1 MPTDLSV
8 MSRGELVDLLYEQA
22 REIEILKEMLTQLQ
36 GKLEE
41 KDSGDGSGK
50 IPPSFVKANV
60 KKKKKK
66 TARKQREHGF
76 SRKLETPTK
85 TTFHSFNAC
94 PNCEGEYLG
103 KPSVAYTRQIIDI
116 PRATYEVND
125 HVIFKRYCFTCEKR
139 VSAKADLS
147 SFVVGKG
154 RIGINLMAAIF
165 TMREEGDMTVNKIQ
179 KYLQT
184 FYGLDISLGEIIEIL
199 HQEAGLGNGN
209 YEEIKKG
216 LLSSKVI
223 YADETGGREDGVNGY
238 HWSFSNERFHMLLY
252 RRSRAAIVVK
262 EIFGENGEH
271 FQGVLSTD
279 FYGSYNAYLGPHQRC
294 WVHYL
299 RDMKKLKEDHPK
311 DRKLKIW
318 IKAIHRVYEEA
329 KSYTGPPA
337 GMLVGLKEQAR
348 IDKEIY
354 FKQKLKKLCEPYI
367 KTQAL
372 QAKLAARGI
381 RFISE
386 MFTFIRYEGVNSDN
400 NMAER
405 AVRKTVIKR
414 KISFG
419 TRSKKGSETRSVL
432 GSLFGTWK
440 LQNLN
445 PFEEMRT
452 ILLHASCQ
460 EV

>member
-1 MPTDLSV
+1 MPADLSSL
-8 MSRGELVDLLYEQA
+8 SRGELVAMLYQQA
-22 REIEILKEMLTQLQ
+22 REIEILKEMLVMLQ
-36 GKLEE
+36 EKQ
-41 KDSGDGSGK
+41 KDSEDSK
-50 IPPSFVKANV
+50 PPPSFLKPNV

-66 TARKQREHGF
+66 AKRKQREHGF
-76 SRKLETPTK
+76 SRKLETPTE
-85 TTFHSFNAC
+85 TIFHSFNTC
-94 PNCEGEYLG
+94 PNCDGKHLG
-103 KPSVAYTRQIIDI
+103 KPSASYTRQIIDI
-116 PRATYEVND
+116 PRVKYEVIE
-125 HVIFKRYCFTCEKR
+125 HVICKRYCFNCEKR
-139 VSAKADLS
+139 VSPKVDLS
-147 SFVVGKG
+147 PFVVGKG

-165 TMREEGDMTVNKIQ
+165 TMKEESDMTVNKIQ
-179 KYLQT
+179 KHLQT

-199 HQEAGLGNGN
+199 HQQAGLGKSN
-209 YEEIKKG
+209 YEEIRQG
-216 LLSSKVI
+216 LLASRVI

-238 HWSFSNERFHMLLY
+238 HWSFSNEKFHMLLY
-252 RRSRAAIVVK
+252 RRSRAAVVV
-262 EIFGENGEH
+262 EEVFGENGEN
-271 FQGVLSTD
+271 FQGVLNTD

-299 RDMKKLKEDHPK
+299 RDMKKLKEDNPK

-318 IKAIHRVYEEA
+318 IRSIHRLYAEA
-329 KSYTGPPA
+329 KSYAPP
-337 GMLVGLKEQAR
+337 GNMQVGLKEQAR
-348 IDKEIY
+348 IDKESY

-367 KTQAL
+367 KTQVL

-381 RFISE
+381 RFLSE

-419 TRSKKGSETRSVL
+419 TRSVKGSETRSIL
-432 GSLFGTWK
+432 GSLFGTWR

-452 ILLHASCQ
+452 ILLNA
-460 EV
+460 